1 MHQYLGSNVSNEYKR
16 WFIIISGLKI
26 YPEHHQFLFVL
37 ALKIVTFGTKTWHHC
52 FLAFCAPAMFMANSQ
67 YYLILLLYLDRPFI
81 FKLEAKY
88 IAFQTLQKP
97 QTSLKTSVLNKK
109 IKWGPKCQI
118 IWLGSVSSKSRIQ
131 ASERLDQSSFRSFVL
146 TL

>member
-1 MHQYLGSNVSNEYKR
+1 MHQYLGSHVSNEYKR

-26 YPEHHQFLFVL
+26 YPSITSFYLYLPQKLL
-37 ALKIVTFGTKTWHHC
+37 TFGTKAWHHC
-52 FLAFCAPAMFMANSQ
+52 FLTFCAPAMFIANSH
-67 YYLILLLYLDRPFI
+67 YYLILLLYLDRCFI

-97 QTSLKTSVLNKK
+97 QTSLKTSLLNKK
-109 IKWGPKCQI
+109 INWGPKCQI

-131 ASERLDQSSFRSFVL
+131 ASKLLVQSSFRLFVL